1 MPKASQFDGI
11 MQQLNALSLAELL
24 AVRARVD
31 TLIENQSL
39 PLGKVQRRFF
49 SSRNTSINQNAPYRG
64 GSYRRNIFISSENI
78 DVDILALITA
88 INPPITDT
96 TNHFLDLLQ
105 QLKQNQVAQ
114 FVELE
119 AKEDDSLEQVIELV
133 DEWMADESGYDEE
146 TYPQIETALTQNR
159 LSV

>member
-1 MPKASQFDGI
+1 MPKTSQFDGI

-31 TLIENQSL
+31 TLIEGQSL
-39 PLGKVQRRFF
+39 PLGKSQRRWFR
-49 SSRNTSINQNAPYRG
+49 SGNTSITQNTPYRGSYSRNTLNH
-64 GSYRRNIFISSENI
+64 SENI
-78 DVDILALITA
+78 DVDILTVITA
-88 INPPITDT
+88 INPPRTDT
-96 TNHFLDLLQ
+96 TNGFLDLLQ
-105 QLKQNQVAQ
+105 ELRQNQVSQ
-114 FVELE
+114 FVESE